1 MPRDWPLRMFYSVCN
16 WKTILWQASS
26 ERWNCFNF
34 QFKMYNIYV
43 IIISYILQ
51 KFNMNLLILGGS
63 YKTIVC
69 KSININVMQFCIAFV
84 LIWIKFELEI
94 GDSVIESSSVPN
106 AWLHIVDIGS
116 CDRKSIWLTFCLP
129 TQFKGRLCK
138 IWSLFTSYKTAWF
151 EKKTARGIIWELF
164 PNNPIFCFQVLPF
177 IAGLI
182 KKTAYI
188 ADRISKDDTLFMFL
202 SQIFCF
208 V

>member
-34 QFKMYNIYV
+34 QFKMYNMV
-43 IIISYILQ
+43 SYILQ
-51 KFNMNLLILGGS
+51 KLNMNLLILGGS

-69 KSININVMQFCIAFV
+69 KSIDIIVMQFCIAFV

-94 GDSVIESSSVPN
+94 RDSVIESSSVPN
-106 AWLHIVDIGS
+106 AWLHIVDIVS

-138 IWSLFTSYKTAWF
+138 IRSLFTSYKTAWF
-151 EKKTARGIIWELF
+151 EKKTARGALTGLF
-164 PNNPIFCFQVLPF
+164 GDC
-177 IAGLI
+177 
-182 KKTAYI
+182 
-188 ADRISKDDTLFMFL
+188 
-202 SQIFCF
+202 SQIIPYF
-208 V
+208 VFKCSPLLLA